1 MRRLQ
6 MNTIRMKT
14 VPGSALYAA
23 LCAGMALALASCG
36 ASESAEGSPDR
47 ATSEPASGAFE
58 DGEQAIPIMGEE
70 VRILAFGDS
79 LFAGYNLPEADGY
92 PEKLEAALRAKGVNA
107 RVADAGFSG
116 DTSAAGLD
124 RLAFVLDG
132 QAEKPDLFILELGGN
147 DLLRGISPEQTRANF
162 DAMLTTLAQR
172 EIPVLIM
179 GMRSPPNYGP
189 EYQAQFDAIYGDMA
203 QKFDTDLIAFWLEDI
218 YEKPQ
223 LFQSD
228 RIHPTAEGIE
238 ALVTSTIDDVVAA
251 LPEEEEG

>member
-1 MRRLQ
+1 
-6 MNTIRMKT
+6 
-14 VPGSALYAA
+14 
-23 LCAGMALALASCG
+23 MALRLKTSLVSILALTLAACG
-36 ASESAEGSPDR
+36 GEAVVEEA
-47 ATSEPASGAFE
+47 PASTDDGAFAQ
-58 DGEQAIPIMGEE
+58 GEAAIPVMGDE

-92 PEKLEAALRAKGVNA
+92 PEKLEAALRVRGINA
-107 RVADAGFSG
+107 RVVDAGVSG

-124 RLAFVLDG
+124 RLEFVLEG
-132 QAEKPDLFILELGGN
+132 QAETPDLFILELGGN

-162 DAMLTTLAQR
+162 DAMLTTLSEADV
-172 EIPVLIM
+172 PVLIM

-203 QKFDTDLIAFWLEDI
+203 QKYGASLIGFWLEDI
-218 YEKPQ
+218 FEQPQ

-238 ALVTSTIDDVVAA
+238 ALVNSTIDEVAAA
-251 LPEEEEG
+251 LPAEEGS